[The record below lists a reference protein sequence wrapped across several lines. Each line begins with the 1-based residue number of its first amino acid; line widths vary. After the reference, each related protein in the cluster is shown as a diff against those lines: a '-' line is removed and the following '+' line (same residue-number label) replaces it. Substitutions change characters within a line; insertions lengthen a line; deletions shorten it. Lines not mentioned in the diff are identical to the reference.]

1 MGLVV
6 FLKSLYLTEIEM
18 NKLKVCIVDDD
29 PKIVYAIRIILEEKG
44 YEIMSCSRGNEF
56 INMLNKNSRF
66 GVVFLDIAMPDIS
79 GLQVL
84 KEIRNKGYNFP
95 VVVITGFGTME
106 TAIKA
111 IQLGAF
117 EYITKPLDMQK
128 ILSLTKHAM
137 EISNKKTK
145 NKDLQFILKNKQD
158 TKEDLIGNSNAMQDV
173 FKMIGAITTTPNIT
187 PVLIEGESGTGKE
200 LVAKALHRNSSNK
213 DEPFIVINCTTLP
226 ENLLESELF
235 GHEKGAFTGAF
246 ERKLGK
252 LELAKNGSI
261 FFDEIGE
268 LSINLQQK
276 LLRVLQEREFERLGG
291 NTIQKV
297 VARFIFATN
306 TNLEKEVSE
315 GRFREDLWFR
325 INVISIKIPPLR
337 ERKDDIPLLLKYF
350 LKRFNFELGKSVTEI
365 TDDVL
370 KFLINYDYPGNVRE
384 LSNLIER
391 GIILSKDQTFS
402 LYSLPDIV
410 LYNEKT
416 ADLDFVLTNF
426 NLKKAKK
433 DMLNIFEK
441 KYLIELLKKHHG
453 NVTLASKIAGIE
465 RQSFYRLL
473 KKYEI
478 DPKIFHP

>member
-1 MGLVV
+1 
-6 FLKSLYLTEIEM
+6 M
-18 NKLKVCIVDDD
+18 NKLRVCIVDDD
-29 PKIVYAIRIILEEKG
+29 PKITYAIRLILEEKG
-44 YEIMSCSRGNEF
+44 YEIISCSDGNEF
-56 INMLNKNSRF
+56 INMLQGNSRF

-84 KEIRNKGYNFP
+84 QKIRDEGYNIP
-95 VVVITGFGTME
+95 VVIITGFGTMD

-117 EYITKPLDMQK
+117 EYITKPLDMQEV
-128 ILSLTKHAM
+128 LSLTKKAM
-137 EISNKKTK
+137 EISKKKT
-145 NKDLQFILKNKQD
+145 NNRDEQFILKDKQD
-158 TKEDLIGNSNAMQDV
+158 AKEALIGNSLAMQEV
-173 FKMIGAITTTPNIT
+173 FKMIGAVTTTPNPT

-235 GHEKGAFTGAF
+235 GHEKGAFTGAY

-252 LELAKNGSI
+252 LESAKNGSI

-268 LSINLQQK
+268 LSPNLQQK
-276 LLRVLQEREFERLGG
+276 LLRVLQEREFERLGS
-291 NTIQKV
+291 NTLQKV
-297 VARFIFATN
+297 KARFIFATN
-306 TNLEKEVSE
+306 KNLQKEVSA

-325 INVISIKIPPLR
+325 INVFSIKIPPLR
-337 ERKDDIPLLLKYF
+337 ERKDDILLLLKYF
-350 LKRFNFELGKSVTEI
+350 LKRFNFELGKSVTEVPDNVSKI
-365 TDDVL
+365 
-370 KFLINYDYPGNVRE
+370 LINYDYPGNVRE

-410 LYNEKT
+410 LHNEKSP
-416 ADLDFVLTNF
+416 DLDFDITNS
-426 NLKKAKK
+426 NLKIARQ
-433 DMLNIFEK
+433 DTVSTFEK
-441 KYLIELLKKHHG
+441 KYLIDLLKKHYG
-453 NVTLASKIAGIE
+453 NVTLAAKTAGIE

-473 KKYEI
+473 KKYNL

>member
-1 MGLVV
+1 
-6 FLKSLYLTEIEM
+6 M
-18 NKLKVCIVDDD
+18 NKLRVCIVDDD
-29 PKIVYAIRIILEEKG
+29 PKIVYAISIILEEKG
-44 YEIMSCSRGNEF
+44 YEIISCSRGNEF
-56 INMLNKNSRF
+56 INMLQENKRF
-66 GVVFLDIAMPDIS
+66 GVVFLDITMPDIS

-84 KEIRNKGYNFP
+84 KKMRDKGYDIP
-95 VVVITGFGTME
+95 VVVITGFGTMD

-111 IQLGAF
+111 IQLGAL
-117 EYITKPLDMQK
+117 EYITKPLDMK
-128 ILSLTKHAM
+128 EVLSLTKLAM
-137 EISNKKTK
+137 EISNKKNK
-145 NKDLQFILKNKQD
+145 NRDEQFILKEKQD
-158 TKEDLIGNSNAMQDV
+158 TKEEVIGNSHAMQEV
-173 FKMIGAITTTPNIT
+173 FKMIGAITTTPNVT

-200 LVAKALHRNSSNK
+200 LVAKALHRNASNK

-252 LELAKNGSI
+252 LEIAKNGSI

-268 LSINLQQK
+268 LSPNLQQK
-276 LLRVLQEREFERLGG
+276 LLRVLQEREFERLGS
-291 NTIQKV
+291 NTLQKV
-297 VARFIFATN
+297 EARFIFATN

-325 INVISIKIPPLR
+325 INVISINIPPLR

-350 LKRFNFELGKSVTEI
+350 LKRFNFELGKSVTEVP
-365 TDDVL
+365 DNVL

-410 LYNEKT
+410 LHNEKSPN
-416 ADLDFVLTNF
+416 LDVALTNF
-426 NLKKAKK
+426 NLKKARQ
-433 DMLNIFEK
+433 DMLSVFEK
-441 KYLIELLKKHHG
+441 KYLIDLLKKHHG
-453 NVTLASKIAGIE
+453 NVALATKTAGIE

-478 DPKIFHP
+478 DPKVFHP

>member
-1 MGLVV
+1 
-6 FLKSLYLTEIEM
+6 M
-18 NKLKVCIVDDD
+18 NKLRVCIVDDD
-29 PKIVYAIRIILEEKG
+29 PKITYAIRLILEEKG
-44 YEIMSCSRGNEF
+44 YEIISCSDGNEF
-56 INMLNKNSRF
+56 INMLQANSRF

-84 KEIRNKGYNFP
+84 QKIRDEGYNIP
-95 VVVITGFGTME
+95 VVIITGFGTMD

-117 EYITKPLDMQK
+117 EYITKPLDMQEV
-128 ILSLTKHAM
+128 LSLTKKAM
-137 EISNKKTK
+137 EISKKKT
-145 NKDLQFILKNKQD
+145 NNRDEQFILKDKQD
-158 TKEDLIGNSNAMQDV
+158 AKEALIGNSLAMQEV
-173 FKMIGAITTTPNIT
+173 FKMIGAVTTTPNPT

-235 GHEKGAFTGAF
+235 GHEKGAFTGAY

-252 LELAKNGSI
+252 LESAKNGSI

-268 LSINLQQK
+268 LSPNLQQK
-276 LLRVLQEREFERLGG
+276 LLRVLQEREFERLGS
-291 NTIQKV
+291 NTLQKV
-297 VARFIFATN
+297 KARFIFATN
-306 TNLEKEVSE
+306 KNLQKEVSA

-325 INVISIKIPPLR
+325 INVLSIKIPPLR

-350 LKRFNFELGKSVTEI
+350 LKRFNFELGKSVTEVP
-365 TDDVL
+365 DDVL
-370 KFLINYDYPGNVRE
+370 KFLIDYDYPGNVRE

-410 LYNEKT
+410 LHNEKSP
-416 ADLDFVLTNF
+416 DLDFAITNS
-426 NLKKAKK
+426 NLKKARQ
-433 DMLNIFEK
+433 DTLSTFEK
-441 KYLIELLKKHHG
+441 KYLIDLLKKHYG
-453 NVTLASKIAGIE
+453 NVTLAAKTAGIE

-473 KKYEI
+473 KKYNL

>member
-1 MGLVV
+1 MGMVA
-6 FLKSLYLTEIEM
+6 FLKSLYRTEIEM
-18 NKLKVCIVDDD
+18 NKLRVCIVDDD
-29 PKIVYAIRIILEEKG
+29 PKIVYAIRLILEEKG

-56 INMLNKNSRF
+56 INMLQVNPRF
-66 GVVFLDIAMPDIS
+66 GVVFLDIAMPDKS

-84 KEIRNKGYNFP
+84 KEIRDKGYNIP
-95 VVVITGFGTME
+95 VVVITGFGTMD

-117 EYITKPLDMQK
+117 EYITKSLDMQEV
-128 ILSLTKHAM
+128 LSLTKHAM

-145 NKDLQFILKNKQD
+145 NRDKQFILKDIQD
-158 TKEDLIGNSNAMQDV
+158 TKEELIGNSHAIQEV

-252 LELAKNGSI
+252 LEIAKNGSI

-268 LSINLQQK
+268 MSPNLQQK
-276 LLRVLQEREFERLGG
+276 LLRVLQEREFERLGS
-291 NTIQKV
+291 NTLQKV
-297 VARFIFATN
+297 EARFIFATN
-306 TNLEKEVSE
+306 TNLQKEVSA

-325 INVISIKIPPLR
+325 INVFSIKTPPLR

-350 LKRFNFELGKSVTEI
+350 FKRFNFGLGKSVIEI
-365 TDDVL
+365 PDDVL

-402 LYSLPDIV
+402 LNALPDIV
-410 LYNEKT
+410 LHNEKSP
-416 ADLDFVLTNF
+416 DLNIAITNS
-426 NLKKAKK
+426 NLKKARN
-433 DMLNIFEK
+433 DILSVFET
-441 KYLIELLKKHHG
+441 KYLIELLKKHRG
-453 NVTLASKIAGIE
+453 NVTRAAKIAGIE

-473 KKYEI
+473 KKYDI